1 MTDDNRSDPP
11 KRPSADYAGWRSAQ
25 ANGLERDF
33 KDWRQEQRHK
43 HAEAFEKWRKDRN
56 AARATRT
63 ARMAP
68 PRQTTAGQSGKEA
81 DMTVKTLNDLFVE
94 TLKDLYY
101 VEKKLVKTL
110 PKMAEKASSEDLKQA
125 IEDHLAETETHVQR
139 IEQVFELLDQR
150 AVAKTCEA
158 LEGLL
163 KEAEETSAEIDDEQT
178 LDAAIISSAQTV
190 EHYEIARY
198 GTLACWAAEIG
209 NTEIAELLEQTLE
222 EEKAADEK
230 LSDIAEDSINQRA
243 AA

>member
-1 MTDDNRSDPP
+1 MSKN
-11 KRPSADYAGWRSAQ
+11 KRISADDAGWRGAQ
-25 ANGLERDF
+25 ASALGRDF
-33 KDWRQEQRHK
+33 KAAREEHRQE
-43 HAEAFEKWRKDRN
+43 HAEAFESWRMQRN
-56 AARATRT
+56 AVRPGA
-63 ARMAP
+63 AP
-68 PRQTTAGQSGKEA
+68 EHTGKEA
-81 DMTVKTLNDLFVE
+81 EMSVKNLNDLFFE

-110 PKMAEKASSEDLKQA
+110 PKMAEKASSGELKQA
-125 IEDHLAETETHVQR
+125 IEDHLAETRTHVQR
-139 IEQVFELLDQR
+139 LEQVFELLDKR
-150 AVAKTCEA
+150 AEAKTCEA
-158 LEGLL
+158 LEGLIR
-163 KEAEETSAEIDDEQT
+163 EADETTGEIEDQQT

-230 LSDIAEDSINQRA
+230 LSVIAEDQINQRA

>member
-1 MTDDNRSDPP
+1 MSNQ
-11 KRPSADYAGWRSAQ
+11 KRTSADHAGWRDAQ
-25 ANGLERDF
+25 ATSLERDF
-33 KDWRQEQRHK
+33 KAAREEQRHK
-43 HAEAFEKWRKDRN
+43 HAEAFESWRKQRN
-56 AARATRT
+56 AAQRGA
-63 ARMAP
+63 AP
-68 PRQTTAGQSGKEA
+68 ITSGKEA
-81 DMTVKTLNDLFVE
+81 DMSVKTLNDLFFE

-110 PKMAEKASSEDLKQA
+110 PKMAEKASSGELKQA
-125 IEDHLAETETHVQR
+125 IEDHLAETRTHVQR
-139 IEQVFELLDQR
+139 LEQVFELLDKR
-150 AVAKTCEA
+150 AEAKTCEA
-158 LEGLL
+158 LEGLIR
-163 KEAEETSAEIDDEQT
+163 EADETTSEIDDEQT

-230 LSDIAEDSINQRA
+230 LSVIAEDQVNQRA

>member
-1 MTDDNRSDPP
+1 
-11 KRPSADYAGWRSAQ
+11 
-25 ANGLERDF
+25 
-33 KDWRQEQRHK
+33 
-43 HAEAFEKWRKDRN
+43 
-56 AARATRT
+56 
-63 ARMAP
+63 MA
-68 PRQTTAGQSGKEA
+68 
-81 DMTVKTLNDLFVE
+81 VKTLNDLFVE

-110 PKMAEKASSEDLKQA
+110 PKMASKASSPELKQA
-125 IEDHLAETETHVQR
+125 MEDHLAETETHVER
-139 IEQVFELLDQR
+139 LEQVFALLEQR
-150 AVAKTCEA
+150 ASAKKCEA

-163 KEAEETSAEIDDEQT
+163 KEAEEVSEEIDDAQT

-209 NTEIAELLEQTLE
+209 NTDIAELLEQTLE

-230 LSDIAEDSINQRA
+230 LSSLAEDSINQRA

>member
-1 MTDDNRSDPP
+1 MDNEK
-11 KRPSADYAGWRSAQ
+11 KRGSADTAGWRGAQ
-25 ANGLERDF
+25 ATSLERDF
-33 KDWRQEQRHK
+33 KAAREEQRQKHARAFEDWRRQRQQ
-43 HAEAFEKWRKDRN
+43 
-56 AARATRT
+56 
-63 ARMAP
+63 
-68 PRQTTAGQSGKEA
+68 RQHSGKEA
-81 DMTVKTLNDLFVE
+81 EMTVKTLNDLFVE

-110 PKMAEKASSEDLKQA
+110 PKMAGKATSGELKQA
-125 IEDHLAETETHVQR
+125 IEDHLAETQTHVQR
-139 IEQVFELLDQR
+139 LEQVFELLDTK
-150 AVAKTCEA
+150 AEAKTCEA
-158 LEGLL
+158 LEGLIR
-163 KEAEETSAEIDDEQT
+163 EADETTGEIDDEQT

-230 LSDIAEDSINQRA
+230 LSVIAEDAINQRA